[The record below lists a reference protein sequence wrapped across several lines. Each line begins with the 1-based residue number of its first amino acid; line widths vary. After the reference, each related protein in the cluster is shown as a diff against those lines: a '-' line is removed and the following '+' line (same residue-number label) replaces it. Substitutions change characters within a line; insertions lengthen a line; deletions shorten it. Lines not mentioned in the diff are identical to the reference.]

1 MRPTALGDAFEEQ
14 MQGEVTTF
22 RHTLSAAGSPYAMVE
37 TNPSGTVL
45 KTQYLHAD
53 HQGSIKAVSDT
64 SGAVIERMG
73 YDAWGKRS
81 DALSH
86 STTRGY
92 TAHEMLDNVGL
103 IHMNGGVYDPLLARF
118 LSVDP
123 INQAPDNAQSY
134 NPYSYVFNS
143 PMMFTDPSGFSAW
156 AKYRRPVVGVAASVL
171 TYGMATYAMTG
182 VWFAADVT
190 GAAGAKLAAS
200 VLASGVGGGVQSGTM
215 EGALKGAAMGAAFFG
230 VGSAAGMIAEM
241 GGTNAAIA
249 ARSVQVVGHAAVAC
263 AGAVAS
269 GGQCGPAA
277 LAQGFTSGVSPYLP
291 DGYVA
296 GTIAHAG
303 VGAVAARLAG
313 GDTRQGALTG
323 AFAYLFNE
331 CAHGNCTT
339 KLEQTLYDWWPGYK
353 AGTLLRSLTVGDG
366 SWTAWELLDA
376 ASIGTG
382 VAAKGLS
389 AGLNGGANSVKH
401 LPHLRDAYLRPAL
414 EGGWIEMT
422 IPDKPQSSKQKYRLT
437 QRGLTWLAAYQAG
450 G

>member
-1 MRPTALGDAFEEQ
+1 
-14 MQGEVTTF
+14 
-22 RHTLSAAGSPYAMVE
+22 
-37 TNPSGTVL
+37 
-45 KTQYLHAD
+45 
-53 HQGSIKAVSDT
+53 
-64 SGAVIERMG
+64 
-73 YDAWGKRS
+73 
-81 DALSH
+81 
-86 STTRGY
+86 
-92 TAHEMLDNVGL
+92 
-103 IHMNGGVYDPLLARF
+103 
-118 LSVDP
+118 
-123 INQAPDNAQSY
+123 
-134 NPYSYVFNS
+134 
-143 PMMFTDPSGFSAW
+143 
-156 AKYRRPVVGVAASVL
+156 
-171 TYGMATYAMTG
+171 
-182 VWFAADVT
+182 
-190 GAAGAKLAAS
+190 
-200 VLASGVGGGVQSGTM
+200 
-215 EGALKGAAMGAAFFG
+215 
-230 VGSAAGMIAEM
+230 
-241 GGTNAAIA
+241 
-249 ARSVQVVGHAAVAC
+249 
-263 AGAVAS
+263 
-269 GGQCGPAA
+269 
-277 LAQGFTSGVSPYLP
+277 LAQGFTSGVSLYLP

-296 GTIAHAG
+296 GNIAHAG

-450 G
+450 GGQR